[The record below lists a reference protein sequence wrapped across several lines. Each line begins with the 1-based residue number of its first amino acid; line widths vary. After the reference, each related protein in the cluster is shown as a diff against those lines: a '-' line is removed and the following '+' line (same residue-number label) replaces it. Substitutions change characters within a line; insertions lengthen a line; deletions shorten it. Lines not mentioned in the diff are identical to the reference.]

1 MPFDVEL
8 AQRIRDVLASEP
20 LVEERKMFGGL
31 AFLIRG
37 HMTLAASSKGGLM
50 IRADPATTADVVAST
65 NAEYVAMRGRQM
77 RGWLHFDAADIESE
91 RELTSWINLA
101 VAHSKPNQKATD
113 PSTAAPNKARKR
125 PRRK

>member
-20 LVEERKMFGGL
+20 LVEERRMFGGL

-65 NAEYVAMRGRQM
+65 NAEYVVMRGRQM
-77 RGWLHFDAADIESE
+77 RGWLHLDAADIESE

-101 VAHSKPNQKATD
+101 VAHSKLNQKATD
-113 PSTAAPNKARKR
+113 PSTAPPNKARQR